1 MPARSA
7 KLVACLVC
15 VLLAPTPSAALEI
28 GIFFD
33 ENASSCVAEIQNFGP
48 AVKAHVFAFVP
59 PDTLLNGAVLR
70 LELDSGFVVHNQ
82 EAAKGQG
89 NGLEGDIA
97 SPTGVD
103 VTLAE
108 CPPGGAPVLI
118 MRFDLLLQDIDN
130 PGGVENVIFK
140 LRGGTVVADSLDL
153 TEPNLKVCDPDDPL
167 GGEPEL
173 APAVALQAT
182 LNCTSECPCTVAVQR
197 RTWAELKRLYL
208 EP

>member
-1 MPARSA
+1 MPARTA
-7 KLVACLVC
+7 TLVAWVVC
-15 VLLAPTPSAALEI
+15 VLLGAARANALEI

-33 ENASSCVAEIQNFGP
+33 ENAESCVAEIQNFGP
-48 AVKAHVFAFVP
+48 AVKAHVFAFVSA
-59 PDTLLNGAVLR
+59 DTALNGAVLR
-70 LELDSGFVVHNQ
+70 LELDSGFVVRNE

-89 NGLEGDIA
+89 NGLEGEIA

-108 CPPGGAPVLI
+108 CPPGGAPVLL
-118 MRFDLLLQDIDN
+118 MTFDLELADPDLKDPVAD
-130 PGGVENVIFK
+130 VRLK

-167 GGEPEL
+167 GGDPEL
-173 APAVALQAT
+173 KPAVALQAT